1 MRNEN
6 ASNDPNPRKTKD
18 KTKDLL
24 VDLSQ
29 TKQIERHTQ
38 LIIGP
43 ETPTP
48 SEPHR
53 ITHLQH
59 PKNEEACIQ
68 EHADTHQRL
77 HKLLP
82 KTTET
87 ETETERERFAGLLG
101 FFL

>member
-18 KTKDLL
+18 KTEDLL

-87 ETETERERFAGLLG
+87 ETERETLQLR
-101 FFL
+101 